1 MPTRKTTTTKKTPTR
16 RRTTTKATP
25 MRRRRTMGATSK
37 TRQKAFLMNAL
48 KALAGG
54 AGAKYVESLGGQI
67 GVPGQ
72 YSSFLPLIAAYF
84 AEVQFKQPALAH
96 GMIGASASQLLGSF
110 GLADEGQSMML
121 PQKNSFTPIESVN
134 AEPLDLQD
142 YAYPGLSDWGNTGI
156 YSSNY

>member
-1 MPTRKTTTTKKTPTR
+1 MATRKTTATKKRTPAR
-16 RRTTTKATP
+16 RRTATP
-25 MRRRRTMGATSK
+25 VKRRRRTVGATAK

-54 AGAKYVESLGGQI
+54 AGAKYVESLGDQI
-67 GVPGQ
+67 GVPSQ
-72 YSSFLPLIAAYF
+72 YASWLPLVAAYF

-110 GLADEGQSMML
+110 GLADNSSMMSSQ
-121 PQKNSFTPIESVN
+121 PFTPIESVQ

-142 YAYPGLSDWGNTGI
+142 YAYPGLSDWGNSNI
-156 YSSNY
+156 YASNY

>member
-1 MPTRKTTTTKKTPTR
+1 MPTRKTTTKSKTPAR
-16 RRTTTKATP
+16 RRTTTKAAP

-37 TRQKAFLMNAL
+37 TRQKAFLMNAF

-54 AGAKYVESLGGQI
+54 AGAKYVESLGDQI

-110 GLADEGQSMML
+110 GLADQGQNML
-121 PQKNSFTPIESVN
+121 PNNSFTPIESVN

-142 YAYPGLSDWGNTGI
+142 YDYPGLSEWGNSNL
-156 YSSNY
+156 YASNY

>member
-1 MPTRKTTTTKKTPTR
+1 MPTRKTTITKKTPAR
-16 RRTTTKATP
+16 RRTTTKAAP

-54 AGAKYVESLGGQI
+54 AGAKYVESLGDQI

-72 YSSFLPLIAAYF
+72 YSSWLPLIAAYF

-110 GLADEGQSMML
+110 GLADQGQSML
-121 PQKNSFTPIESVN
+121 PQNNSFTPIESVN

-142 YAYPGLSDWGNTGI
+142 YSYPGLSDWGNTNL
-156 YSSNY
+156 YASNY

>member
-1 MPTRKTTTTKKTPTR
+1 MPVKKKTTPTRR
-16 RRTTTKATP
+16 RRTTTKAAPT
-25 MRRRRTMGATSK
+25 RRRRTVGMASK
-37 TRQKAFLMNAL
+37 TRQKAFLMNAF

-54 AGAKYVESLGGQI
+54 AGAKYVESLGDQI

-72 YSSFLPLIAAYF
+72 YSSWLPLVAAYF

-110 GLADEGQSMML
+110 GLADQGQTML
-121 PQKNSFTPIESVN
+121 PEKNSFTPIESVN

-142 YAYPGLSDWGNTGI
+142 YAYPGLSDWGNTNV
-156 YSSNY
+156 YASNY

>member
-1 MPTRKTTTTKKTPTR
+1 MPTRKTTTKSKTPAR
-16 RRTTTKATP
+16 RRTTTKAAP

-54 AGAKYVESLGGQI
+54 AGAKYVESLGDQI

-72 YSSFLPLIAAYF
+72 YSSWLPLIAAYF

-110 GLADEGQSMML
+110 GLADQGQSML
-121 PQKNSFTPIESVN
+121 PQNNSFTPIESVN

-142 YAYPGLSDWGNTGI
+142 YSYPGLSDWGNTNL
-156 YSSNY
+156 YASNY